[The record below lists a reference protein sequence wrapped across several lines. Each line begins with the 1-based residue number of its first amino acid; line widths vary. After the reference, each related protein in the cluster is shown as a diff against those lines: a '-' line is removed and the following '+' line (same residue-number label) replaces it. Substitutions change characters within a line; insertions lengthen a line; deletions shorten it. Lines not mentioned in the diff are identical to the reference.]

1 MTKKIPTIN
10 IHSAERDY
18 LTPTPDDDDGLL
30 ELKDKIGR
38 LNQVDKIIFL
48 LYVEH
53 GSLRKIAKIL
63 DVSLTTAHK
72 RVKAIKKKILT

>member
-10 IHSAERDY
+10 IHTAERDY
-18 LTPTPDDDDGLL
+18 LTITKDDDD
-30 ELKDKIGR
+30 ELVALKNKVSR
-38 LNQVDKIIFL
+38 LSQVDKIIFL

-72 RVKAIKKKILT
+72 RVKAIKKKLLT